1 VFSLHDKNKI
11 FALDIG
17 TRSVVGII
25 LEKNGEKHHVV
36 DILSI
41 EHKERAML
49 DGQIHDVLA
58 VSKIILEIKLQLEK
72 KHGPLHKVSVAAAG
86 RALKTEKAS
95 CSINIKGKPIITQ
108 QDILHLELT
117 AVQTAQSTVAE
128 KSNQQDKSQFYYCVG
143 YSVLHYLLDKQE
155 MGSLIDQQ
163 GDFAAVEIIATFLP
177 RVVVESLIAALHRAD
192 LEMEALTLEPIAAI
206 NVLIPPSMRRL
217 NVALVDIGAGTSDIA
232 ITDSGTVIAY
242 GMVPIAGDEIT
253 EAISDQYL
261 LDFPLAEE
269 AKKQLSKHD
278 VISVTDILGFTTEV
292 SKEEAIANIS
302 PALDKLSD
310 HICREI
316 LALNNHKAPKAV
328 MLVGGGSQTPALSG
342 KIAEMLHLPD
352 NRVAIRGIDAITHLT
367 FADPN
372 VKGPE
377 LVTPVGIAI
386 AAGKSPV
393 QYKTIYVNEQP
404 VRLFEINK
412 LTVGD
417 CLLASGINLNK
428 LYGKPGN
435 AMIVSVNTQQIT
447 IPGTYGKAPVIMRN
461 KITCSLDDIVQNGE
475 ALTVYKGA
483 DGKQAD
489 VQIKD
494 LLDMA
499 PVKSVQIN
507 GDTFQVTT
515 SIRCNGS
522 DSSLEKWIEDRDRIE
537 YSMPQTIKELLQS
550 LQLDSYMKVIQPFK
564 LSINEKD
571 TVIPAFSGSIL
582 RNGLPIKLDYKF
594 EDGDEITIKS
604 KKAPTVKELAE
615 LKHILLYQVLPVTF
629 NGKKLT
635 LAKQL
640 AQFKRN
646 GQLLKLD
653 ATLYNGDKIIIEQK
667 PFNGFFFQDL
677 FGYIQIDRP
686 KVNHGTFELIRNGE
700 KATFLTPLKKGD
712 NLQLIWP
719 ASAPTS

>member
-1 VFSLHDKNKI
+1 MFSLHSKDKI

-25 LEKNGEKHHVV
+25 LEKDGEKHHVV

-58 VSKIILEIKLQLEK
+58 VSKIILEIKSKLEK
-72 KHGPLHKVSVAAAG
+72 KYGPLHKVSVAAAG
-86 RALKTEKAS
+86 RSLKTEKAS
-95 CSINIKGKPIITQ
+95 YSVTIKGKPMITQ
-108 QDILHLELT
+108 QDILHMELT
-117 AVQTAQSTVAE
+117 AVQNAQSAVAE
-128 KSNQQDKSQFYYCVG
+128 KNKQDKSQFYYCVG
-143 YSVLHYLLDKQE
+143 YSVLRYLLDDQE
-155 MGSLIDQQ
+155 LGNLIDQQ
-163 GDFAAVEIIATFLP
+163 GDVATVEIIATFLP
-177 RVVVESLIAALHRAD
+177 RVVVESLIAALKRAN

-232 ITDSGTVIAY
+232 ITDLGTVIAY
-242 GMVPIAGDEIT
+242 GMVPIAGDEMT

-261 LDFPLAEE
+261 LDFPLAEQ
-269 AKKQLSKHD
+269 AKKQLSELE
-278 VISVTDILGFTTEV
+278 VISVTDILGFTTEL
-292 SKEEAIANIS
+292 SREEVIKSIS
-302 PALDKLSD
+302 SALDRLSD
-310 HICREI
+310 HICKEI
-316 LALNNHKAPKAV
+316 LALNNYKPPKAV
-328 MLVGGGSQTPALSG
+328 MLVGGGSQTPALPN
-342 KIAEMLHLPD
+342 KIAEMLNLPS

-367 FADPN
+367 FEDAT

-377 LVTPVGIAI
+377 LVTPIGIAI

-435 AMIVSVNTQQIT
+435 AMIISINNQQIT
-447 IPGTYGKAPVIMRN
+447 IPGTHGEAPVIIRN
-461 KITCSLDDIVQNGE
+461 GTKCLLDDVVQNGE
-475 ALTVYKGA
+475 ALTVYKGK
-483 DGKQAD
+483 DGKQAA
-489 VQIKD
+489 VQVKD
-494 LLDMA
+494 LLDTISE
-499 PVKSVQIN
+499 KSVQIN
-507 GDTFQVTT
+507 GEIFQVEAT
-515 SIRCNGS
+515 ILCNGLAV
-522 DSSLEKWIEDRDRIE
+522 SSEKWVEDRDRIE
-537 YSMPQTIKELLQS
+537 YITPKTIKELLHT
-550 LQLDSYMKVIQPFK
+550 LQLDYYIEEILPFK
-564 LSINEKD
+564 LTINEKD

-594 EDGDEITIKS
+594 EHQDEITIKR
-604 KKAPTVKELAE
+604 KKSPTVKELAE
-615 LKHILLYQVLPVTF
+615 LKHVLLYQILPVTF

-635 LAKQL
+635 LTKQL

-646 GQLLKLD
+646 DHVLTLD
-653 ATLYNGDKIIIEQK
+653 TNLYNGDKIVIEQK
-667 PFNGFFFQDL
+667 AFEGFFFQDL
-677 FGYIQIDRP
+677 FSYIQIDMP
-686 KVNHGTFELIRNGE
+686 QTKGGKFELTRNGE

-719 ASAPTS
+719 ANTPKS

>member
-1 VFSLHDKNKI
+1 MHGKDKI

-25 LEKNGEKHHVV
+25 LEKDKENYHVV

-58 VSKIILEIKLQLEK
+58 VSKIILEIKSKLEK
-72 KHGPLHKVSVAAAG
+72 KYGPLYKVSVAAAG
-86 RALKTEKAS
+86 RALKTKKS
-95 CSINIKGKPIITQ
+95 SYSTTIKGKPMITQ
-108 QDILHLELT
+108 QDILHMELT
-117 AVQTAQSTVAE
+117 AVQNAQSAVAE
-128 KSNQQDKSQFYYCVG
+128 KNNQDKSQFYYCVG
-143 YSVLHYLLDKQE
+143 YSVLRYLLDDQE
-155 MGSLIDQQ
+155 LGNLIDQQ
-163 GDFAAVEIIATFLP
+163 GNIATVEIIATFLP
-177 RVVVESLIAALHRAD
+177 RIVVESLIAALNRAN

-261 LDFPLAEE
+261 LDFPLAEA
-269 AKKQLSKHD
+269 AKKQLSEQE
-278 VISVTDILGFTTEV
+278 VISVTDILGFTTEL
-292 SKEEAIANIS
+292 SREEAITSIS
-302 PALDKLSD
+302 PALEKLSD
-310 HICREI
+310 HICKEI
-316 LALNNHKAPKAV
+316 LALNNHKPPKAV
-328 MLVGGGSQTPALSG
+328 MLVGGGSQTPALPN
-342 KIAEMLHLPD
+342 KIAEMLHLPS

-367 FADPN
+367 FKDAS

-386 AAGKSPV
+386 AAGKTPV
-393 QYKTIYVNEQP
+393 QYKTVYVNEQP

-435 AMIVSVNTQQIT
+435 AMIVSVNNQQIT
-447 IPGTYGKAPVIMRN
+447 IPGTYGEAPVIIRN
-461 KITCSLDDIVQNGE
+461 GTKCSLDDMVENGE
-475 ALTVYKGA
+475 ELTVYKGK
-483 DGKQAD
+483 DGQQAV
-489 VQIKD
+489 VQIKE
-494 LLDMA
+494 LLDEV
-499 PVKSVQIN
+499 PEKSIQIN
-507 GDTFQVTT
+507 GEIFQVTPT
-515 SIRCNGS
+515 IICNG
-522 DSSLEKWIEDRDRIE
+522 LAAAKEKWVEDRDTID
-537 YSMPQTIKELLQS
+537 YIMPNTIKELLHS
-550 LQLDSYMKVIQPFK
+550 LQLDHYMKEVLPFR
-564 LSINEKD
+564 LTINDKD

-582 RNGLPIKLDYKF
+582 RNGLSIKLDYKF
-594 EDGDEITIKS
+594 DHEDEITIKR

-615 LKHILLYQVLPVTF
+615 LKHVLLYQILPVTF
-629 NGKKLT
+629 NEKKLT
-635 LAKQL
+635 LTKQL

-646 GQLLKLD
+646 DHLLPLD
-653 ATLYNGDKIIIEQK
+653 TNLYNGDKIIIEQK

-677 FGYIQIDRP
+677 FAYIQIDMP
-686 KVNHGTFELIRNGE
+686 QTKSGTFELIKNGE

-712 NLQLIWP
+712 DLQLIWP
-719 ASAPTS
+719 ANTPKN